1 MNSFQPERADTGR
14 NERSS
19 IDEVPSPD
27 VPGVRPDLDQ
37 LKRRAKELL
46 EAFRSGEAAATA
58 EVNGTTVVRM
68 PLPSRFTTR
77 KWFWHAPVALRVG
90 PN

>member
-1 MNSFQPERADTGR
+1 MMN
-14 NERSS
+14 
-19 IDEVPSPD
+19 PSLPTRD
-27 VPGVRPDLDQ
+27 FREHTDLDQ